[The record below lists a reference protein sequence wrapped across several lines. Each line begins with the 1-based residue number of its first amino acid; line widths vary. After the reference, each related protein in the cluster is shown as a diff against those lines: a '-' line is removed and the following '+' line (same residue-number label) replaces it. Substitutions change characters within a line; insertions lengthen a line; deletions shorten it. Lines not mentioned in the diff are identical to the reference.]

1 MHKMETHLDIRETE
15 KSELQMEVTR
25 LRQAIQKA
33 EVPENPHTEHVEHQ
47 EGDTPPTPH
56 PEQGYP
62 NHIKLEEKHQQQ
74 QEDQRQGEGKEQKGQ
89 IVKQQIRVDNLKQQE
104 FQRYQ

>member
-1 MHKMETHLDIRETE
+1 MHKMDTHWDIIETE

-25 LRQAIQKA
+25 LRQAIQEA

-47 EGDTPPTPH
+47 E
-56 PEQGYP
+56 QGYP
-62 NHIKLEEKHQQQ
+62 NHIKLEEKQQQQ

>member
-1 MHKMETHLDIRETE
+1 MQKMETE

-47 EGDTPPTPH
+47 E
-56 PEQGYP
+56 QGYP
-62 NHIKLEEKHQQQ
+62 NHIKLEEKQQQ
-74 QEDQRQGEGKEQKGQ
+74 LQEEHRQGEGKEQKRQ
-89 IVKQQIRVDNLKQQE
+89 IVKQKFKWII
-104 FQRYQ
+104 